1 MPPAP
6 PASWRAIEALPVFLL
21 TIVAA
26 SVAGLAAMAAINSCS
41 WQYLATVF
49 AGEAMFALAVLV
61 WVRFVKHAPF
71 SELGLPRR
79 PAWDILLG
87 VLAGG
92 AMIVVAGIVVEVVQA
107 IATGILG
114 HKPAEPDQVATCVAG
129 LPLLLLGPVVVL
141 AAPFG
146 EELFFRGFATTAWT
160 RSIGATPAIVRAAIF
175 FDVAHVLTVGGTS
188 FGDAALRA
196 LVAFLTR
203 LPVALALGF
212 VFVRRRSLVASIA
225 VHATFNG
232 VIVLI
237 AEAAARGGAGR

>member
-146 EELFFRGFATTAWT
+146 EELFFRGFLYK
-160 RSIGATPAIVRAAIF
+160 G
-175 FDVAHVLTVGGTS
+175 
-188 FGDAALRA
+188 LR
-196 LVAFLTR
+196 
-203 LPVALALGF
+203 
-212 VFVRRRSLVASIA
+212 RRRSVTASVLISGLVFGLAHFGGLDFLLIIPSLMVVGFGLALVYEHRQSLLASMA
-225 VHATFNG
+225 AHATFKLICY
-232 VIVLI
+232 VFIVL
-237 AEAAARGGAGR
+237 GRR